1 MKCASGGLCK
11 EYGSGNRVF
20 SFILFRFSERC
31 NDEMSD
37 VDMDT
42 SYCTE
47 HRLLIPDSAEMR
59 GVNNNMSSE
68 VKSKD
73 EVTGRL
79 SSSIL

>member
-1 MKCASGGLCK
+1 M
-11 EYGSGNRVF
+11 
-20 SFILFRFSERC
+20 I
-31 NDEMSD
+31 D
-37 VDMDT
+37 VGMDT
-42 SYCTE
+42 SFSTE
-47 HRLLIPDSAEMR
+47 HHLLIPDSTEMR